1 MFLDSFA
8 MSIVSE
14 KAAAAYGTTCHGNLQ
29 YGIME
34 EDGTIAS
41 VRETVGRYNLFSF
54 FCVLINIYIQIYI

>member
-1 MFLDSFA
+1 MFLESFA

-14 KAAAAYGTTCHGNLQ
+14 KAAAAYGTTCDGNLQ

-41 VRETVGRYNLFSF
+41 VRETVG
-54 FCVLINIYIQIYI
+54 